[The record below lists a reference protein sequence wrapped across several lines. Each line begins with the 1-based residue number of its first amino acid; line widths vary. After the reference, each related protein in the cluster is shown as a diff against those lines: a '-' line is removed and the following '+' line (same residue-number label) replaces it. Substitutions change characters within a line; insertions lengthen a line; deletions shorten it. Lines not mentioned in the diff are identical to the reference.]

1 MAEES
6 WRPVAPGG
14 DRYAGDR
21 HVGDRSAGGRYVFDT
36 VDTGFAK
43 EEERLALGEALWD
56 AGTTDRLA
64 AAGVAPGLRCLEAGA
79 GRGSVARW
87 LADRVGPT
95 GEVLATDLRVDRL
108 KWLTDHGVTVRQLD
122 LVSDDP
128 DDELPAAHYD
138 VIHAR
143 LVLQHITE
151 RQKAV
156 DRLCRALRPGG
167 RLVLEDTDTAA
178 LFSHPE
184 RADFLQEV
192 KRAAYEVMCAAGYH
206 PRCGLLNVELAT
218 RAGLVDVHAEGRS
231 TVVRGGT
238 EAARWYILWIEHLRP
253 AMLARGSVTDDRIQ
267 QAVDSMADPSQH
279 WLSQV
284 MVTVTARRPTTDA
297 GESAAAAGVRA

>member
-1 MAEES
+1 MAEQS
-6 WRPVAPGG
+6 PRPGVPGG
-14 DRYAGDR
+14 DRY
-21 HVGDRSAGGRYVFDT
+21 VFDT
-36 VDTGFAK
+36 FDTGFAQ

-108 KWLTDHGVTVRQLD
+108 KWLTDHGITVRQLD
-122 LVSDDP
+122 LVSDAP
-128 DDELPAAHYD
+128 GDELPLSYFD
-138 VIHAR
+138 LIHAR
-143 LVLQHITE
+143 LVLQHVTD

-167 RLVLEDTDTAA
+167 RLVLEDTDTAS

-184 RADFLQEV
+184 REDFLQEV
-192 KRAAYEVMCAAGYH
+192 KHAAYEVMCAAGYH
-206 PRCGLLNVELAT
+206 PRCGLLNVELAN
-218 RAGLVDVHAEGRS
+218 RAGLVDARAEGRS

-238 EAARWYILWIEHLRP
+238 AAARWYILWIEHLRP
-253 AMLARGSVTDDRIQ
+253 AMLARGAVTEDRIQ
-267 QAVDSMADPSQH
+267 QAVDSMADPAQY

-284 MVTVTARRPTTDA
+284 MVTVTGRRPATDA
-297 GESAAAAGVRA
+297 GESTATAGGRP